1 MATYKVIQDIEAEDK
16 LVGPLTLRQFVYG
29 GIAAL
34 CAYLSFFALSK
45 GAGVLLIFLVPPMFF
60 TGFFA
65 FPFGRDQPT
74 EVWALAKIRFY
85 IKSRKRLWDQSGV
98 KDLVDITAPKRVE
111 RVYTNGLSTHE
122 VQSRLNALAST
133 LDSRG
138 WAVKNSVNIY
148 ATQPG
153 MIAQDSDRLVEFNA
167 MSQQAVPSDVSD
179 ADDILDE
186 QNNPRAR
193 QLLQMVTASTAT
205 RRQQLVSQLKQAI
218 KAQPAT
224 PAPQATQAPPTQL
237 PAPADYWF
245 LNKPVDTPKPSGD
258 NAVFAD
264 AKVVSAGED
273 EATVASIQGVAPV
286 ANEAE
291 LSDELRERQ
300 QHSQVALNNQHMKT
314 IQPLDVQP
322 AAQSAPTA
330 PPPVADSTPAVPV
343 TPVANPATMSLA
355 GNNDLN
361 IATIAR
367 IANKQDQEN
376 GEVVISLHRH
386 DS

>member
-16 LVGPLTLRQFVYG
+16 LVGPLTLRQFIYG
-29 GIAAL
+29 GVAAL
-34 CAYLSFFALSK
+34 CAYMSFFALSK
-45 GAGVLLIFLVPPMFF
+45 GAAVLLIFLLPPMFF

-98 KDLVDITAPKRVE
+98 KDLVDITAPKKME
-111 RVYTNGLSTHE
+111 KNYTNGLSTHE

-138 WAVKNSVNIY
+138 WAIKNSSNLY
-148 ATQPG
+148 TATPG
-153 MIAQDSDRLVEFNA
+153 VIGPDSDRLVDFSA
-167 MSQQAVPSDVSD
+167 MPQQVMTADVTD

-186 QNNPRAR
+186 ENNPRAR
-193 QLLQMVTASTAT
+193 QLLQMVTTSTT
-205 RRQQLVSQLKQAI
+205 NRRQQLMSQLKQAI
-218 KAQPAT
+218 KASSGQQPAST
-224 PAPQATQAPPTQL
+224 PEPAQVSPTQL

-245 LNKPVDTPKPSGD
+245 MNKPVGPPKPATSD
-258 NAVFAD
+258 ATFAD
-264 AKVVSAGED
+264 AQVITAGEN
-273 EATVASIQGVAPV
+273 AAVADTIQGIAPV
-286 ANEAE
+286 ANEAALAE
-291 LSDELRERQ
+291 TLHEHQEQ
-300 QHSQVALNNQHMKT
+300 SQAAMTNQHLKT
-314 IQPLDVQP
+314 IQPLDEQP
-322 AAQSAPTA
+322 APMAAVPQSAA
-330 PPPVADSTPAVPV
+330 PAPPV
-343 TPVANPATMSLA
+343 TPVTNPATISLA

-367 IANKQDQEN
+367 IANKQDQDN
-376 GEVVISLHRH
+376 SEVVISLHRH